1 MFLGFLCFKAKSVY
15 KSKLATSM
23 EGEGSH
29 DIPPLAEELLATD
42 GWEKGPFSSCAMKS
56 CPQSSR

>member
-29 DIPPLAEELLATD
+29 DIPPLAEELF
-42 GWEKGPFSSCAMKS
+42 GN
-56 CPQSSR
+56 